1 MEFNHYPV
9 MKNEAVEYLNI
20 NPGGIYVDATLGG
33 GSHSLEI
40 VKKLDKGKLI
50 AIDRDID
57 AVKYSEE
64 KLKDYIEKDKICIV
78 KDNYVNIKDIIK
90 NCGYEKINGV
100 LVDMG
105 LSFYQISADRG
116 FSYTKDSALDM
127 RMDREQKLTAFE
139 AVNTFGKDRLRE
151 ILYGYGEERYT
162 ELIVREILKR
172 REDKKIETTLELAD
186 IAKYAV
192 RNVRYDGG
200 HPAKRLFQALRI
212 FINDEIANIEPAIDA
227 VEQILEKSGRCVC
240 ITFHS
245 LEDRAVKKSFAK
257 YEKGC
262 VCPPDFPVCVC
273 GRKPSVKIITKKPAY
288 PTAAEIR
295 ENPGSASAKMRVM
308 EKL

>member
-1 MEFNHYPV
+1 MDFNHYPV

-20 NPGGIYVDATLGG
+20 NPDGFYVDATLGG

-40 VKKLDKGKLI
+40 VKKLDKGRLI

-57 AVKYSEE
+57 AVKHSEE
-64 KLKDYIEKDKICIV
+64 KLKDFIEKDKICIV
-78 KDNYVNIKDIIK
+78 KDNYVNIKDIVK
-90 NCGYEKINGV
+90 SCGYEKINGV

-105 LSFYQISADRG
+105 LSFYQIEADRG
-116 FSYTKDSALDM
+116 FSYIKDSALDM
-127 RMDREQKLTAFE
+127 RMDRDQKLTAFE
-139 AVNTFGKDRLRE
+139 VVNTFEKDALRD
-151 ILYGYGEERYT
+151 ILYNCGEERYT
-162 ELIVREILKR
+162 DMIVREILKR
-172 REDKKIETTLELAD
+172 RENKKIETTSELAD

-192 RNVRYDGG
+192 RNVKYDGG

-212 FINDEIANIEPAIDA
+212 FINEEIVNIEPTIDA
-227 VEQILEKSGRCVC
+227 IEQILEKSGRCVC

-273 GRKPSVKIITKKPAY
+273 GKKPTIKLITRKPLY
-288 PTAAEIR
+288 PSATEIG
-295 ENPGSASAKMRVM
+295 ENPSSASAKMRVM